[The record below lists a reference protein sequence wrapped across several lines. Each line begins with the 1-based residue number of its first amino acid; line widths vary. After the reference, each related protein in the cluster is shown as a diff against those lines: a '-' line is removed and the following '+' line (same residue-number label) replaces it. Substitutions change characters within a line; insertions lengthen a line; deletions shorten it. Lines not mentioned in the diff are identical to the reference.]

1 MVYVIVVKDGE
12 ILFSLGGES
21 RLAPPPQLGCSRGQ
35 GCKGRGKSSPPP
47 PSLCEG
53 RGTIGIW
60 ALDISNFGRISK
72 NAVHVDI
79 LFISRLE

>member
-1 MVYVIVVKDGE
+1 M
-12 ILFSLGGES
+12 
-21 RLAPPPQLGCSRGQ
+21 PPPSLDVAGDKVVREG
-35 GCKGRGKSSPPP
+35 GKVVLPPQPPPPLPP

-60 ALDISNFGRISK
+60 ALDISNFGRISE